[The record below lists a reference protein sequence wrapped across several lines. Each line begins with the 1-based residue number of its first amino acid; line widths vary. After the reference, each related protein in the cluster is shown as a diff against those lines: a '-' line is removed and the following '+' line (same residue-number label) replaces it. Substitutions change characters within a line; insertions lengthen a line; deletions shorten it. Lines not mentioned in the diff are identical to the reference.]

1 MHETYLSEKSLS
13 EERYHSPKA
22 GHIPFQEKTK
32 EISLSAHGFNCSG
45 EASLIFSHAMQIIYV
60 QRL

>member
-22 GHIPFQEKTK
+22 GHIPFQE
-32 EISLSAHGFNCSG
+32 
-45 EASLIFSHAMQIIYV
+45 
-60 QRL
+60 QRKYPYLPMDLTAVAKPA